1 MTLCLQL
8 CYPFW
13 QSKSECHPLWKLKTR
28 ISMEKP
34 RVTVQ
39 SASRSN
45 SLVDTKAIWFVLF
58 VLIYPPLAVSFSF
71 IKRLAA
77 AGHSISYMKTWLALL
92 ELLNLVK
99 KCKLTDRF
107 TLLTGFIIKGEQASV
122 QLFTI
127 LLFILLFTILLL
139 LYNHS
144 SQYLTSQG
152 KGLNKKRFKINKCKS

>member
-1 MTLCLQL
+1 MPLCLQL
-8 CYPFW
+8 CYPLW

-39 SASRSN
+39 SASRSII
-45 SLVDTKAIWFVLF
+45 LVDTKAIWFVLP
-58 VLIYPPLAVSFSF
+58 VLIYPSPISDVLVASCSF
-71 IKRLAA
+71 IKSLAA

-99 KCKLTDRF
+99 KYKLTDWF

-127 LLFILLFTILLL
+127 LLFTILLL

-144 SQYLTSQG
+144 SQ
-152 KGLNKKRFKINKCKS
+152 